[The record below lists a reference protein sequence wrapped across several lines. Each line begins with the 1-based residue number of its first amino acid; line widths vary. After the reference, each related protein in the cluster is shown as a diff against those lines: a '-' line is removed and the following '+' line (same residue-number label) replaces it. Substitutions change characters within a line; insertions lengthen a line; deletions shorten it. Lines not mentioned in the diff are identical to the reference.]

1 MSFEKERLADN
12 ALPLPMCQ
20 CVVCGY
26 QFDCATKADREQEQR
41 PRPGDF
47 SLCMKCG
54 EVYVFNE
61 DMTVRI
67 PSISDMMK
75 LDQEESNTLTKTQT
89 KIRKERPLG

>member
-1 MSFEKERLADN
+1 MTFDKERLADN
-12 ALPLPMCQ
+12 AKPLPMCQ

-26 QFDCATKADREQEQR
+26 SFDCATKADLPREQR

-54 EVYVFNE
+54 EIYVFNP

-67 PSISDMMK
+67 PTIDDMLT
-75 LDQEESNTLTKTQT
+75 LDNAESKTLIKTQT